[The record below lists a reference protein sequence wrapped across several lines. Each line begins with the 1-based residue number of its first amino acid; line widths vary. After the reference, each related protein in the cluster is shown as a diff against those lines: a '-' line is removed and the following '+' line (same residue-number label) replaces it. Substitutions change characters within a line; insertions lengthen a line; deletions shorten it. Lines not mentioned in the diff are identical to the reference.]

1 MWATFRTLFLE
12 LFKLSSLHF
21 SATSTRRTSYVKSS
35 DSAKKETEKR
45 NNAFPRTRY
54 TIQIFSVY
62 VFIHTSP
69 YKVADL
75 ITRLS
80 EKRIHM
86 HLLDPADK
94 RRRIPKSYL
103 HADVHVITELEY
115 GSVWKAGDALKSA
128 W

>member
-21 SATSTRRTSYVKSS
+21 SATSTRRTSYVKSF
-35 DSAKKETEKR
+35 DSAKKETEGEKR
-45 NNAFPRTRY
+45 NNAFTRY

>member
-1 MWATFRTLFLE
+1 MCEPPFEPSSSNFLNFHLYTSRLHPREERLTLNPLI
-12 LFKLSSLHF
+12 LQ
-21 SATSTRRTSYVKSS
+21 R
-35 DSAKKETEKR
+35 KKREKR

-128 W
+128 

>member
-1 MWATFRTLFLE
+1 MCEPPFEPSSSNFLNFH
-12 LFKLSSLHF
+12 LYTSRLHP
-21 SATSTRRTSYVKSS
+21 RTSYVKSS
-35 DSAKKETEKR
+35 DSAKKETEGEKR
-45 NNAFPRTRY
+45 NNAFTRY

-80 EKRIHM
+80 EKRIHA

-103 HADVHVITELEY
+103 HADVHVITRSSNMAQCGRRVML
-115 GSVWKAGDALKSA
+115 
-128 W
+128 